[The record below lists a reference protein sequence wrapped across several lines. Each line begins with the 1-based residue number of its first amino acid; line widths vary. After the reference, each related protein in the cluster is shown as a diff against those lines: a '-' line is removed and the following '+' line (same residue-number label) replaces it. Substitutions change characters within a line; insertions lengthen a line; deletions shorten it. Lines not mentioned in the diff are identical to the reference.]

1 MPDTGGNTATVQNA
15 GEQSGHGLEFETKYN
30 VSKNWDI
37 NANYAYQYSKMK
49 VDIGNGKR
57 FSSVPGHAPNHSLY
71 LSSNNQISDLLQFSL
86 QWNYIGKRER
96 LANDLRG
103 DLAGY
108 HKVDATLN
116 ISQLLTNMDCSVS
129 IKNLLNDEIK
139 EPSPG
144 PAQGSTSVKLPD
156 DLPQYE
162 RSIWFNVKYNF

>member
-1 MPDTGGNTATVQNA
+1 
-15 GEQSGHGLEFETKYN
+15 
-30 VSKNWDI
+30 
-37 NANYAYQYSKMK
+37 
-49 VDIGNGKR
+49 
-57 FSSVPGHAPNHSLY
+57 
-71 LSSNNQISDLLQFSL
+71 
-86 QWNYIGKRER
+86 
-96 LANDLRG
+96 
-103 DLAGY
+103 
-108 HKVDATLN
+108 VDATLN